1 MTTFKKKN
9 IYLPQNLNTICQKF
23 ANGYIIWL
31 SGANST
37 GVQYLDNKK
46 NIPLS
51 IMMKPKELILKK
63 SNLNKTQTFYNI
75 YHKKEEKLL
84 TRYYNLIHMQLKNAV
99 LHATVGIKKY
109 LLVRGVGY
117 KFIKKNQYL
126 TLQVG
131 YSHKLNILIPSYIK
145 TKLNRKSTKIKFL
158 SNNIGD
164 LTGILASI
172 RGLKKPDVYK
182 GKGVRYRRD
191 TVMRKEGK
199 KKKSF

>member
-51 IMMKPKELILKK
+51 IIMKPKELILQK

>member
-9 IYLPQNLNTICQKF
+9 IYLPQNLSTVCQKYN
-23 ANGYIIWL
+23 NGYIIWM
-31 SGANST
+31 SSANST
-37 GVQYLDNKK
+37 GVQYLENNK
-46 NIPLS
+46 NIPLHVTLTS
-51 IMMKPKELILKK
+51 KELILQK
-63 SNLNKTQTFYNI
+63 SNLNKSQTFYNI
-75 YHKKEEKLL
+75 YHKKEEKFLN
-84 TRYYNLIHMQLKNAV
+84 RYYNLIHMQLRNAV
-99 LHATVGIKKY
+99 LRATVGIKKY

-131 YSHKLNILIPSYIK
+131 YSHKVNILMPSFIK
-145 TKLNRKSTKIKFL
+145 TKLNRKATKIKFVN
-158 SNNIGD
+158 NNIGV

-172 RGLKKPDVYK
+172 RGFKKPDVYK
-182 GKGVRYRRD
+182 GKGVRYRQD

>member
-9 IYLPQNLNTICQKF
+9 IYLPQNLSTVCQKYN
-23 ANGYIIWL
+23 NGYIIWM

-37 GVQYLDNKK
+37 GVQYLENNK
-46 NIPLS
+46 NIPLHVTLTS
-51 IMMKPKELILKK
+51 KELILQK
-63 SNLNKTQTFYNI
+63 SNLNKSQTFYNI
-75 YHKKEEKLL
+75 YHKKEEKFLN
-84 TRYYNLIHMQLKNAV
+84 RYYNLIHMQLRNAV
-99 LHATVGIKKY
+99 LRATVGIKKY

-131 YSHKLNILIPSYIK
+131 YSHKVNILMPSFIK
-145 TKLNRKSTKIKFL
+145 TKLNRKATKIKFV
-158 SNNIGD
+158 SNNIGV

-172 RGLKKPDVYK
+172 RGFKKPDVYK
-182 GKGVRYRRD
+182 GKGVRYRQD

>member
-9 IYLPQNLNTICQKF
+9 IYLPQNLSTVCQKYN
-23 ANGYIIWL
+23 NGYIIWM

-37 GVQYLDNKK
+37 GVQYLENNK
-46 NIPLS
+46 NIPLHVTLTS
-51 IMMKPKELILKK
+51 KELILQK
-63 SNLNKTQTFYNI
+63 SNLNKSQTFYNI
-75 YHKKEEKLL
+75 YHKKEEKFLNI
-84 TRYYNLIHMQLKNAV
+84 YYNLIHMQLRNAV
-99 LHATVGIKKY
+99 LRTTVGIKKY

-131 YSHKLNILIPSYIK
+131 YSHKVNILMPSFIK
-145 TKLNRKSTKIKFL
+145 MKLNRKATKIKFV
-158 SNNIGD
+158 SNNIGV

-172 RGLKKPDVYK
+172 RGFKKPDVYK
-182 GKGVRYRRD
+182 GKGVRYRQD